1 MTENEKAATFIGWK
15 PDDCHC
21 ALKPGAHGHFC
32 PDMSRPENYMRAL
45 ETDAIRNRGDWRI
58 QYLTARAE
66 LPAHFSCY
74 INYQT
79 RYSRQ
84 RYKSNHY
91 VCDAQGRGA
100 TVGQAIIAA
109 LAALYDQ
116 EHPNG

>member
-45 ETDAIRNRGDWRI
+45 TCGRMVSWGLKYDASRDGLICELRSARDAEI
-58 QYLTARAE
+58 QVAGSSSHVVVL
-66 LPAHFSCY
+66 
-74 INYQT
+74 
-79 RYSRQ
+79 
-84 RYKSNHY
+84 
-91 VCDAQGRGA
+91 
-100 TVGQAIIAA
+100 A